1 MRITAPFTIGI
12 FTAILLFSEGC
23 KKTDQPVKMGQVP
36 DPVCEPIHLSSA
48 PVSET
53 YIVMLRS
60 SENQSGNVQTLGRT
74 SSAVSAIFS
83 RHSIPENQRF
93 ALLNSIHAGF
103 VARLTQDQA
112 LALKQDEEVEL
123 VEQDRIITLDK
134 GCFQLVSPKTV
145 QWDVR
150 QIGIG
155 DGSGKRVWI
164 IDTGVDTGHPDL
176 DVDTIMSKC
185 FVGNETSVE
194 DNNGHGT
201 HVAGIIGAL
210 NNSFGIVGVASGVR
224 IIALKALNNDGEG
237 STSQLIRALNYV
249 GENAAPGEVVNMSLG
264 SDTIS
269 PSLDNAVRTLA
280 DQGILFAIAAGNE
293 SEKASLSSP
302 GRVNHPNVFTVSAVD
317 SLGRFA
323 SFSNFG
329 NDVVDYA
336 APGVHII
343 STFSKGRYAILSGTS
358 MAAPHVAG
366 ILVVKGRNIGT
377 RGVAI
382 DDPDGEPDSIAAFK

>member
-1 MRITAPFTIGI
+1 
-12 FTAILLFSEGC
+12 
-23 KKTDQPVKMGQVP
+23 
-36 DPVCEPIHLSSA
+36 
-48 PVSET
+48 
-53 YIVMLRS
+53 
-60 SENQSGNVQTLGRT
+60 
-74 SSAVSAIFS
+74 
-83 RHSIPENQRF
+83 
-93 ALLNSIHAGF
+93 
-103 VARLTQDQA
+103 
-112 LALKQDEEVEL
+112 
-123 VEQDRIITLDK
+123 
-134 GCFQLVSPKTV
+134 V
-145 QWDVR
+145 QWNVR
-150 QIGIG
+150 QTGVG
-155 DGSGKRVWI
+155 DGTGKRVWI

-176 DVDTIMSKC
+176 SVDTILSKC

-210 NNSFGIVGVASGVR
+210 NNSFGVVGVASGVR
-224 IIALKALNNDGEG
+224 IIALKALNNDGKG

-280 DQGILFAIAAGNE
+280 DEGILFAIAAGNE
-293 SEKASLSSP
+293 SEQANLSSP

-366 ILVVKGRNIGT
+366 ILVVKGKNIKT
-377 RGVAI
+377 RGEALN
-382 DDPDGEPDSIAAFK
+382 DPDGVPDPIATF